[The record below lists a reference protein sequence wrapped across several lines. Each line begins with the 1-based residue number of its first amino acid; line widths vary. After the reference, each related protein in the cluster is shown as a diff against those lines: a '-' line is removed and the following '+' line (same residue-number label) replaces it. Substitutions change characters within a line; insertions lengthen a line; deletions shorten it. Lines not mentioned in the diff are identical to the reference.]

1 MYIESW
7 WSHLLHKDHMVKTIF
22 QSFVIQKH
30 KTDSIFHHQVLTYYH
45 DIKMAG
51 IFIDENQQITF
62 ITTLEL
68 HCEIHYDL
76 LKIGSIGFRYLGN
89 LISQAFSVCF
99 FLFFF

>member
-1 MYIESW
+1 MKS
-7 WSHLLHKDHMVKTIF
+7 LLHKDHKVKSIF
-22 QSFVIQKH
+22 QPFVIQKH

-45 DIKMAG
+45 DIKMVG

-76 LKIGSIGFRYLGN
+76 LKTGSIGFRYLDN
-89 LISQAFSVCF
+89 LISQAFLGFV
-99 FLFFF
+99 FFF